1 MTETETNVS
10 DPEKTED
17 ILLAIGFEK
26 IRTVSKR
33 RRSFVLEGS
42 EGKIEI
48 DEYPGIPPLLEIEA
62 ESPEA
67 VERVAKTL
75 GFSPSDLVPDSVKDL
90 EKRYGIQL

>member
-75 GFSPSDLVPDSVKDL
+75 GFAPSDLVADSVKDL

>member
-67 VERVAKTL
+67 VERIAVRL

>member
-26 IRTVSKR
+26 VRTVSKR

-75 GFSPSDLVPDSVKDL
+75 GFAPSDLVADSVKDL

>member
-26 IRTVSKR
+26 VRTVSKR

-75 GFSPSDLVPDSVKDL
+75 GFAPSDLVADSVKDL
-90 EKRYGIQL
+90 EKRYGIEL

>member
-26 IRTVSKR
+26 VRTVSKR

-75 GFSPSDLVPDSVKDL
+75 GFSPSDLVADSVKDL